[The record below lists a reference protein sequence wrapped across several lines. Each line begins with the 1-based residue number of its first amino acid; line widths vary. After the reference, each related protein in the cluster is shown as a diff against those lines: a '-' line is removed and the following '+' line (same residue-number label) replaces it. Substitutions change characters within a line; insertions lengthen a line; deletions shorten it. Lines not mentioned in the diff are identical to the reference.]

1 MEDNTRALWRNRAI
15 TILGAAVALLPFLGL
30 PRTIDDFILIGA
42 GILIV
47 LFGVVANRQ
56 LIHTIKYQE
65 AKQDRHD
72 SKSN

>member
-15 TILGAAVALLPFLGL
+15 AILGTVVALLPVLGL
-30 PRTIDDFILIGA
+30 PRTIDDFILIAA

-56 LIHTIKYQE
+56 LMYKVKYSE
-65 AKQDRHD
+65 AHQDKHGV
-72 SKSN
+72 